1 MIKREDIID
10 SIKDRILSEHRK
22 YGHTEHMDWAY
33 IAAKKAYNTIETIQD
48 LIPNTYVLGRGEVGI
63 GFIVET
69 GVPVIKISDLDRAL
83 PIGDTEQIKEAGE
96 SNITKLEI
104 ENLESLEV
112 LQRAVDRC
120 REMLLSELPT
130 HGRADGLGF

>member
-10 SIKDRILSEHRK
+10 SIKNRILSEHRK
-22 YGHTEHMDWAY
+22 YGHTKHMDWAY

-63 GFIVET
+63 SSGFIVET
-69 GVPVIKISDLDRAL
+69 GVPVIKISDLDRVL

-120 REMLLSELPT
+120 REMLLNKNL
-130 HGRADGLGF
+130 